1 MYILGVNI
9 SHHASVCLLKDGE
22 VVFYLE
28 DDRLSGDKE
37 AEWWVGHDMP
47 SLEKILE
54 YTDYVDCVAVSSF
67 GRGGF
72 EDNDITNYLLH
83 K

>member
-28 DDRLSGDKE
+28 DDRLSGDKQ

-47 SLEKILE
+47 SLVKIADH
-54 YTDYVDCVAVSSF
+54 TDYLDYVAVSSF

-72 EDNDITNYLLH
+72 EDDEITSYILY
-83 K
+83 